1 MVNGLQACVSYF
13 YYDDYKQIQG
23 KQSTSSDIL
32 AYIQCFKKLDNYQMH
47 CIYILTHFAKVD
59 FIEYTTKWNIR
70 LWKIKY
76 FIEKKITL
84 IK

>member
-1 MVNGLQACVSYF
+1 MVNGLQACAANF

-23 KQSTSSDIL
+23 KQSTSSDIPCIHTML
-32 AYIQCFKKLDNYQMH
+32 KKLDNYQMH

-59 FIEYTTKWNIR
+59 FIEYITKWKIR

-76 FIEKKITL
+76 FIEKKIT
-84 IK
+84 